1 MCRLKKSSLAT
12 LLLFFLT
19 AVFSCSIQEE
29 EGRWAPM
36 KWTSD
41 RPGDPRKITAP
52 DEGGTYKLVCI
63 NYGGPWIS
71 NVTTA
76 DTTIY
81 SGSKDQDFR
90 HIKYDWYDVSVK
102 ENTFNITLQPNATGK
117 ERKLSIVVTAG
128 DIFDYIEIIQ
138 GK

>member
-1 MCRLKKSSLAT
+1 M
-12 LLLFFLT
+12 
-19 AVFSCSIQEE
+19 
-29 EGRWAPM
+29 
-36 KWTSD
+36 
-41 RPGDPRKITAP
+41 
-52 DEGGTYKLVCI
+52 CI